1 MTMEEASWQRDKRLR
16 DEEARLVRFEEHL
29 GAVDDRTKATHELLL
44 EERGS
49 RRRAEEEFAKHM
61 AEDDRRFSSIDSR
74 LQGIQ
79 AQLSTISDTLNRT
92 DSRLKTIEAGE
103 SDRSAVQKFLSSTW
117 THIVGGGGVVAAGVA
132 LVKLLEG

>member
-1 MTMEEASWQRDKRLR
+1 MTDEEATWQRDKRLK

-29 GAVDDRTKATHELLL
+29 STVDDRTKATHELLV

-61 AEDDRRFSSIDSR
+61 VEDDRRFTSIDSR
-74 LQGIQ
+74 LQGTQ
-79 AQLSTISDTLNRT
+79 AQLSTISDTLLRIDT
-92 DSRLKTIEAGE
+92 RLKTIETGDAN
-103 SDRSAVQKFLSSTW
+103 RTAVQKFLSNTW